1 MAVNPCNLLQ
11 TLVDKAMDLC
21 RAGTAGI
28 SVLTTDTDGEY
39 LAWEA
44 LSGVYASYIRSR
56 TPRYFSPCGTTLDRN
71 APQLFSHPARY
82 FTYFAQADVPIV
94 EGLVIPVYVSGRPH
108 GTMWIIAH
116 DETHHFDVEDVGFMT
131 SLTAFASAGLQVVS
145 VLEMKTASAAP
156 SNSLRQMV
164 PRSPTTHAGWPWHS

>member
-28 SVLTTDTDGEY
+28 SDVDDRYRRRVPRLGSP
-39 LAWEA
+39 LRR
-44 LSGVYASYIRSR
+44 VCPYIRSR

-71 APQLFSHPARY
+71 APQLFSHPGSLFHVFRPGRCAHRRGLGHPRIRQWPATAR
-82 FTYFAQADVPIV
+82 
-94 EGLVIPVYVSGRPH
+94 
-108 GTMWIIAH
+108 WIIAH
-116 DETHHFDVEDVGFMT
+116 DETHHFDVEDVGLMT
-131 SLTAFASAGLQVVS
+131 SLTAFASAGLQVVF

-156 SNSLRQMV
+156 SNSLRRMV